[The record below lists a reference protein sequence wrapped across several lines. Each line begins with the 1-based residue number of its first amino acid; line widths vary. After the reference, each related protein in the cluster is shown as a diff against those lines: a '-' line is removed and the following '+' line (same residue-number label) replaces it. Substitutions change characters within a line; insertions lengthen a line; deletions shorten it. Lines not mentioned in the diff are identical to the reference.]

1 MWSIETD
8 QTFPLSAVKPFD
20 GLAGYRQHCLDET
33 RRALKDG
40 GRRRERSPVTGS
52 SLLPFGMI
60 EGFEYLRCPDTGSI
74 FLAELPL
81 PPQWTRLLA
90 EVSCYR
96 HSRETFHAG
105 IAQTRGEHVYT
116 PKLDWIRSTLRMQH
130 LENPAVLDVVTPP
143 SDIASRLEDAG
154 IFSRVETVDE
164 MALVM
169 GEAESRSARFG
180 TAILFESLDRV
191 DDPEALLRAVVD
203 RLAPGGL
210 LFVTSLV
217 CSGFDVAVLGL
228 KNLYLYP
235 PDRTNCFSL
244 GGLERL
250 LKASGLA
257 LLEVS
262 TPGVLDV
269 EIIQTHL
276 RRDPSLPLSTFERQ
290 LLEANLQTRESFQ
303 AFLQQHRMSSFARI
317 IGRKA

>member
-20 GLAGYRQHCLDET
+20 ALAGYRQRCLEET

-52 SLLPFGMI
+52 LLLPLGMV
-60 EGFEYLRCPDTGSI
+60 EGFEYLRCPDTGSV
-74 FLAELPL
+74 FLAELP
-81 PPQWTRLLA
+81 PQPQWARLLA
-90 EVSCYR
+90 EVSRYR

-105 IAQTRGEHVYT
+105 IAQTRNEHVYN
-116 PKLDWIRSTLRMQH
+116 PKLDWIRNTLRMQH
-130 LENPAVLDVVTPP
+130 LEYPAVLDVVTPP
-143 SDIASRLEDAG
+143 SDITSLLEDSG
-154 IFSRVETVDE
+154 VFSRVETVNE
-164 MALVM
+164 MELVM
-169 GEAESRSARFG
+169 GGGKRRSERFG
-180 TAILFESLDRV
+180 AAILFESLDRV
-191 DDPEALLRAVVD
+191 DDPVALLGAVVD

-244 GGLERL
+244 GGLEQL
-250 LKASGLA
+250 LKAVGLT

-290 LLEANLQTRESFQ
+290 LLTANLQTREAFQ

-317 IGRKA
+317 IGRNA